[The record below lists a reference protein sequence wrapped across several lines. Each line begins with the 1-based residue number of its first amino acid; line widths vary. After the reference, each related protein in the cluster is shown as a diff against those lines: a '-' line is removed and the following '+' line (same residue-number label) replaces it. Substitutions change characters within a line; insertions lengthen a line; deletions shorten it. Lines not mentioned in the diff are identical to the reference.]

1 MPELSMVEAVN
12 FALREEMRR
21 DERVVVLGED
31 VGALGGVFRAT
42 DGLLEEFGEDR
53 VLDTPLAEGGIIGSA
68 VGMALYGLR
77 PVPEI
82 QFVDFVFPGFDQIVS
97 EVAKYRYR
105 SGGQYPCPMVI
116 RAPYGGGIRG
126 GHYHSQSNEAYF
138 THTPGLVVVI
148 PSTPHDTVGLLRSA
162 MRSEDPVVF
171 MEPKR
176 IYRSV
181 RGDVPEVDYSVPIG
195 VARRVREG
203 RDVSV
208 FSYGAML
215 HECGRA
221 AATAAERGIEVDLID
236 LRTLLPLDIDAVL
249 ESVAKTGKA
258 VIVQEAPKFCGYGA
272 EIAAI
277 LAERA
282 LLHLEAPVV
291 RVAGFDTPFPYALE
305 STYLPDAERVL
316 AAVEQ
321 VVNF

>member
-1 MPELSMVEAVN
+1 MPELSVVGAVN

-21 DERVVVLGED
+21 DERVIMLGED
-31 VGALGGVFRAT
+31 VGVLGGVFRAT

-68 VGMALYGLR
+68 LGMALYGLR
-77 PVPEI
+77 PVAEI

-97 EVAKYRYR
+97 EVAKFRYR
-105 SGGQYPCPMVI
+105 SAGQYPCPMVI
-116 RAPYGGGIRG
+116 RTPYGGGIQG

-148 PSTPHDTVGLLRSA
+148 PSTPYDTVGLLRSA
-162 MRSEDPVVF
+162 MRSDDPVVF

-176 IYRSV
+176 IYRTV
-181 RGDVPEVDYSVPIG
+181 RGEVPEEDFSVPLG
-195 VARRVREG
+195 VARRAREG
-203 RDVSV
+203 GDVSV
-208 FSYGAML
+208 FAYGAML
-215 HECGRA
+215 HEANRA
-221 AATAAERGIEVDLID
+221 AELVAVRGIEVDLID

-277 LAERA
+277 LAEKA
-282 LLHLEAPVV
+282 LLNLEAPVV

-305 STYLPDAERVL
+305 STYLPDADRIL
-316 AAVEQ
+316 TAIEQ
-321 VVNF
+321 VANF